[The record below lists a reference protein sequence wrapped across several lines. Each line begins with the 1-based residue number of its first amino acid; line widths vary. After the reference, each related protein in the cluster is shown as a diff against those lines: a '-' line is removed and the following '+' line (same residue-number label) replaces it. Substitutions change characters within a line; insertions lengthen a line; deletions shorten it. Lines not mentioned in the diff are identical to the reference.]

1 MEWLLVQWIVGL
13 FNMKIYQEQDIIQ
26 IEQMKE
32 VEKEIEQLKSQVRK
46 YLTMLTEIGVKVDKN
61 RLLCEINRT
70 SIINLK
76 EQ

>member
-1 MEWLLVQWIVGL
+1 
-13 FNMKIYQEQDIIQ
+13 MKIYQEQDIIQ